1 MKNKIINLAIEQ
13 LGNDYTTY
21 CKDMGYNY
29 RIEWCACF
37 ISWLAEKLGI
47 TDIIPV
53 DMSCNRQISKFKS
66 MGVWHTD
73 RNFESGDIIY
83 YDWDKL
89 GDSRPAD
96 HVGIVEKVSGN
107 TLTVIEGN
115 NGEYPN
121 DLVRRRTIN
130 SASSLIYGYARPKYP
145 VKSSANSSDINISLP
160 TVRNGDSGNAVK
172 ILQLALV
179 AYEYNIGKYGADGDF
194 GSDTESAVRKFQKR
208 SGIAVDGI
216 VGENTW
222 SELLKS

>member
-37 ISWLAEKLGI
+37 ISWLAKKLDI

-53 DMSCNRQISKFKS
+53 DMSCNSQIKKFKN

-83 YDWDKL
+83 YDWDIS
-89 GDSRPAD
+89 GNAD
-96 HVGIVEKVSGN
+96 HVGIIEKVSNGN
-107 TLTVIEGN
+107 LTVIEGN
-115 NGEYPN
+115 NGNYPN
-121 DLVRRRTIN
+121 DRVRRREIA
-130 SASSLIYGYARPKYP
+130 SDSSLIYGYARPKYP
-145 VKSSANSSDINISLP
+145 VTGSANGSDVNISLP
-160 TVRNGDSGNAVK
+160 TVRNGDTGNVVK

-179 AYEYNIGKYGADGDF
+179 AYEYNIGKCGADGDF
-194 GSDTESAVRKFQKR
+194 GFDTESAVKQFQKR
-208 SGIAVDGI
+208 SCIAVDGI
-216 VGENTW
+216 VGKDTW
-222 SELLKS
+222 AELMR